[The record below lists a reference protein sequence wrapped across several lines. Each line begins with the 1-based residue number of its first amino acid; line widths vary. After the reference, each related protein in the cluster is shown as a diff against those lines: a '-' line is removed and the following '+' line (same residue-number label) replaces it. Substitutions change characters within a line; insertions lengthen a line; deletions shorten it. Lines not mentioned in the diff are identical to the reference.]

1 MHSGSHMAGT
11 SFGASMLGSSGLG
24 GNGYSFSRNY
34 SLECPSSNHASPA
47 AAAAS
52 WGLSS
57 NSLVNS
63 ARDSL
68 YPMTM
73 PLDNSSSN
81 RLPRSNYL
89 LAHTS
94 QVTGGQL
101 PQQPKSYDSGYQ
113 QPMAYQPKTQQ
124 PVSNSSHLMNYGID
138 SSDYYYNPA
147 YAVSTAALCQSQGDH
162 HLDYSH
168 INADTSEDPTYVSDV
183 HKAVEVAD
191 ASLVSTSACLPG
203 TSGKSSLFGA
213 GLAASPVIS
222 GDPA

>member
-1 MHSGSHMAGT
+1 
-11 SFGASMLGSSGLG
+11 
-24 GNGYSFSRNY
+24 
-34 SLECPSSNHASPA
+34 
-47 AAAAS
+47 
-52 WGLSS
+52 
-57 NSLVNS
+57 
-63 ARDSL
+63 
-68 YPMTM
+68 
-73 PLDNSSSN
+73 
-81 RLPRSNYL
+81 
-89 LAHTS
+89 
-94 QVTGGQL
+94 
-101 PQQPKSYDSGYQ
+101 
-113 QPMAYQPKTQQ
+113 MAYQPKTQQ
-124 PVSNSSHLMNYGID
+124 PVGNSSHLMNYGID

-222 GDPA
+222 GDPAGEQPSNNSLGLSIARNASDTQSVVGGPPQFAEDGHAEDPHTSPI